1 MSAPPSSPCIGW
13 LFCNVVEDIVH
24 NSQSAFHMDSLIVP
38 TTPEPHLLRP
48 GNSTTELWEVI
59 LVASCPIIFI
69 IFLCL
74 CVVCLVVRSY
84 ERPSLPSVQTL
95 RASATSSSSQ
105 IASILRQLPPPPKY
119 DIAVTSVDAPP
130 PLYSDIGKDL
140 PPGFRT
146 TPSGARPIGMHRQ
159 FANQHHLTTPTVQPL
174 NIQYLYPPKYEA
186 TIPNDDHK
194 TSPSSPPPEP
204 VESTVIQPRNP
215 RVAHVIV
222 EIGGG
227 SSSSSSS

>member
-1 MSAPPSSPCIGW
+1 
-13 LFCNVVEDIVH
+13 
-24 NSQSAFHMDSLIVP
+24 MDSLIVP

-95 RASATSSSSQ
+95 RAAATSSSH

-140 PPGFRT
+140 GPAGFRT
-146 TPSGARPIGMHRQ
+146 TPSGGRPLGMHRQ
-159 FANQHHLTTPTVQPL
+159 YPNHLMTPTVQPL
-174 NIQYLYPPKYEA
+174 NIQYLYPPRYEA
-186 TIPNDDHK
+186 TISSDDTK
-194 TSPSSPPPEP
+194 VTPPPET
-204 VESTVIQPRNP
+204 TVILPRG
-215 RVAHVIV
+215 RVEHVVV

-227 SSSSSSS
+227 AATSSA

>member
-1 MSAPPSSPCIGW
+1 MSACIGW
-13 LFCNVVEDIVH
+13 LFCNIVEELAN

-38 TTPEPHLLRP
+38 TTPEPHLHRP

-84 ERPSLPSVQTL
+84 ERPTLPSVEAL
-95 RASATSSSSQ
+95 RQSSSSQ

-130 PLYSDIGKDL
+130 PLYSDIGKEVA
-140 PPGFRT
+140 PGFRT
-146 TPSGARPIGMHRQ
+146 TPSGARPLMSRH
-159 FANQHHLTTPTVQPL
+159 FNHQHHMTTPTVQPL

-186 TIPNDDHK
+186 SAPEIETKPALPRG
-194 TSPSSPPPEP
+194 TSRVEHVVVEMGASPTTT
-204 VESTVIQPRNP
+204 ST
-215 RVAHVIV
+215 A
-222 EIGGG
+222 
-227 SSSSSSS
+227 

>member
-1 MSAPPSSPCIGW
+1 
-13 LFCNVVEDIVH
+13 
-24 NSQSAFHMDSLIVP
+24 MDSLIVP

-48 GNSTTELWEVI
+48 
-59 LVASCPIIFI
+59 A
-69 IFLCL
+69 
-74 CVVCLVVRSY
+74 
-84 ERPSLPSVQTL
+84 SLPSVQTL

-174 NIQYLYPPKYEA
+174 NIQYLYPPKYEREKKVKSA
-186 TIPNDDHK
+186 K
-194 TSPSSPPPEP
+194 TYCNNSL
-204 VESTVIQPRNP
+204 
-215 RVAHVIV
+215 
-222 EIGGG
+222 
-227 SSSSSSS
+227 